1 MAWRGALVHGGGAGQ
16 GEQAVMNPAT
26 RFALIFAAQFAAFGV
41 MMPFLPPLLLA
52 RGLTPADLGTV
63 LAAGS
68 ALKLLAGPA
77 GGRLADRLGD
87 PRLVLICCTGAAALC
102 AAGFGLAGGFWALL
116 LVNLALA
123 VALAVA
129 GREVTLWA
137 RDADHVAAMAEGR
150 SNAARLEGVMFPA
163 SLNVTDDLRDVANA
177 KAVLLAL
184 PMQALAGFLGQHGNV
199 LNGMPLVVCCK
210 GIDLATLRG
219 PTAIVRD
226 FCPQSAVSILTG
238 PSFAADI
245 ARGLPTALTL
255 AGQGVEA
262 LQPLLSTATLRL
274 YRSDDAVG
282 AELGGALKNVVA
294 IAAGVVMGAGLG
306 ESARAALIT
315 RGFAE
320 MQRFALSQGAAS
332 DTMLGLSGL
341 GDLILTCTSTQSR
354 NLRYGMALGSGAAF
368 DRTIT
373 VEGVATA
380 QAIEQ
385 IAQNLALDMP
395 VSTMVARLIRLDITL
410 DQAIHSLM
418 SRPLRKE

>member
-1 MAWRGALVHGGGAGQ
+1 MIGVAGAG
-16 GEQAVMNPAT
+16 
-26 RFALIFAAQFAAFGV
+26 AFG
-41 MMPFLPPLLLA
+41 
-52 RGLTPADLGTV
+52 T
-63 LAAGS
+63 
-68 ALKLLAGPA
+68 
-77 GGRLADRLGD
+77 
-87 PRLVLICCTGAAALC
+87 
-102 AAGFGLAGGFWALL
+102 
-116 LVNLALA
+116 ALA
-123 VALAVA
+123 VALAAA
-129 GREVTLWA
+129 GRQVTLWA
-137 RDADHVAAMAEGR
+137 RDAGHVAAMAEGR
-150 SNAARLEGVMFPA
+150 SNAARLKGVVFPP
-163 SLNVTDDLRDVANA
+163 SLRVTGDLRGVARA
-177 KAVLLAL
+177 DAVLLAL
-184 PMQALAGFLGQHGNV
+184 PMQALAGFLAQHGSA
-199 LNGMPLVVCCK
+199 LNGLPLVVCCK
-210 GIDLATLRG
+210 GIDLASLRG
-219 PTAIVRD
+219 PTAMVQGL
-226 FCPQSAVSILTG
+226 CPQSAVSILTG

-274 YRSDDAVG
+274 YRSEDAVG
-282 AELGGALKNVVA
+282 AELGGALKNVIA

-354 NLRYGMALGSGAAF
+354 NLRYGMALGSGSAF
-368 DRTIT
+368 DPTIT

-385 IAQNLALDMP
+385 IAQNQSLDMP
-395 VSTMVARLIRLDITL
+395 VSTMVARLIRQDITL